1 MKDFNSLKKQV
12 TDYIKAQDWLVITV
26 RLFAIAFIVGVYKV
40 FMSFE
45 IMLKEYYFLG
55 DDTIKYIFGMIFI
68 ILLIWDTK
76 LNSKD
81 TK

>member
-1 MKDFNSLKKQV
+1 MKDFNSLKTQI
-12 TDYIKAQDWLVITV
+12 TNFINAQDWLVITV
-26 RLFAIAFIVGVYKV
+26 RLFAIAFIVGIYKV

-68 ILLIWDTK
+68 ILWIWDTN
-76 LNSKD
+76 LNSKG